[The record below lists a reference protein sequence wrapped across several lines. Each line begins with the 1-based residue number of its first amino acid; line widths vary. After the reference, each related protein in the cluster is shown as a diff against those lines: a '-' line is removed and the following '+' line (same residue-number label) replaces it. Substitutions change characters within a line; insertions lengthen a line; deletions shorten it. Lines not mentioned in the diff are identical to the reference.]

1 MGELRNLMASS
12 SRVVAAALV
21 CVLITCATELDL
33 DHPQIIE
40 LDTPQ
45 ALTDASLPAEF
56 SGRAKESST
65 DVAYAMDRADITSQN
80 VEMVRRGVQADI
92 VPNPLPTSE
101 VLIQLSESDDTI
113 LTEKKRGE
121 LGEVY
126 SYGKKHSYGKK
137 RKGKKVRRRRGS
149 VSAKKKKK
157 KKKKSNSSPTS
168 AKGIAKRKKWFKK
181 LTQRKS
187 SKSRKSRLTGVAK
200 VKRAMARMDRKS
212 KKTVARIVK
221 SRKRHRGKSR
231 RHKRGSKTVRRN
243 SQMPGCVTRDGERD
257 DCSRDPQWQKK
268 MKAMKRK
275 QKSKGAIKR
284 QQALKAA
291 IKLVRKAGHTVT
303 AKRNGGY
310 TVSSAPRRKPSG

>member
-1 MGELRNLMASS
+1 MGKPESSEMASS

-80 VEMVRRGVQADI
+80 VEMVRRGVRMDI

-137 RKGKKVRRRRGS
+137 RKGKKVRRRKGS
-149 VSAKKKKK
+149 VSANKK
-157 KKKKSNSSPTS
+157 KKKKSNPSPTS

-200 VKRAMARMDRKS
+200 LKR
-212 KKTVARIVK
+212 
-221 SRKRHRGKSR
+221 
-231 RHKRGSKTVRRN
+231 
-243 SQMPGCVTRDGERD
+243 
-257 DCSRDPQWQKK
+257 
-268 MKAMKRK
+268 
-275 QKSKGAIKR
+275 
-284 QQALKAA
+284 
-291 IKLVRKAGHTVT
+291 
-303 AKRNGGY
+303 
-310 TVSSAPRRKPSG
+310 

>member
-126 SYGKKHSYGKK
+126 SYGKK
-137 RKGKKVRRRRGS
+137 RKGKKVRRRKES

-157 KKKKSNSSPTS
+157 KKSNPSPTS
-168 AKGIAKRKKWFKK
+168 AKGIAKRKK
-181 LTQRKS
+181 
-187 SKSRKSRLTGVAK
+187 
-200 VKRAMARMDRKS
+200 
-212 KKTVARIVK
+212 
-221 SRKRHRGKSR
+221 
-231 RHKRGSKTVRRN
+231 
-243 SQMPGCVTRDGERD
+243 
-257 DCSRDPQWQKK
+257 
-268 MKAMKRK
+268 
-275 QKSKGAIKR
+275 
-284 QQALKAA
+284 
-291 IKLVRKAGHTVT
+291 
-303 AKRNGGY
+303 
-310 TVSSAPRRKPSG
+310 

>member
-1 MGELRNLMASS
+1 MG
-12 SRVVAAALV
+12 
-21 CVLITCATELDL
+21 
-33 DHPQIIE
+33 
-40 LDTPQ
+40 
-45 ALTDASLPAEF
+45 
-56 SGRAKESST
+56 
-65 DVAYAMDRADITSQN
+65 
-80 VEMVRRGVQADI
+80 
-92 VPNPLPTSE
+92 
-101 VLIQLSESDDTI
+101 
-113 LTEKKRGE
+113 
-121 LGEVY
+121 
-126 SYGKKHSYGKK
+126 
-137 RKGKKVRRRRGS
+137 
-149 VSAKKKKK
+149 KK
-157 KKKKSNSSPTS
+157 KKKKSNPSPTS
-168 AKGIAKRKKWFKK
+168 AKGIAKRKRWFKK

-243 SQMPGCVTRDGERD
+243 SQMPGCVTRDGERA

-268 MKAMKRK
+268 MKAM
-275 QKSKGAIKR
+275 KR

>member
-1 MGELRNLMASS
+1 MGRDLRNLMASS

-21 CVLITCATELDL
+21 CVLITCATDLDL

-92 VPNPLPTSE
+92 VPNLLPTSE

-113 LTEKKRGE
+113 LREKKRAE

-137 RKGKKVRRRRGS
+137 RKGKKVRRRKGS

-157 KKKKSNSSPTS
+157 KKKKKKSNPSPTS

-181 LTQRKS
+181 LTRRKS

-221 SRKRHRGKSR
+221 SRKR
-231 RHKRGSKTVRRN
+231 
-243 SQMPGCVTRDGERD
+243 
-257 DCSRDPQWQKK
+257 
-268 MKAMKRK
+268 
-275 QKSKGAIKR
+275 
-284 QQALKAA
+284 
-291 IKLVRKAGHTVT
+291 
-303 AKRNGGY
+303 
-310 TVSSAPRRKPSG
+310 